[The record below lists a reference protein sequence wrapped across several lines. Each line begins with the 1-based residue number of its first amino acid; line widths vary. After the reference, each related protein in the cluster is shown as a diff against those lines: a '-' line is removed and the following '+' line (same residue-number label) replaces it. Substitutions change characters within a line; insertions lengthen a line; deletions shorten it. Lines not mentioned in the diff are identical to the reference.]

1 MSKNMIETARSM
13 QARKTKRAT
22 LIESRRPTPPMTH
35 ARRVEVV
42 FPQAPACSH
51 LPRPEGL
58 TMVTRTTASGGSKTV
73 MTFGKAWK
81 LACQQEEEIRARGDN
96 PVRVFPTPARQC
108 LRCQGRVRKQP
119 KRARVTALDRLA
131 MEGE

>member
-1 MSKNMIETARSM
+1 MNRNMIETARSM
-13 QARKTKRAT
+13 QARKTKRAA
-22 LIESRRPTPPMTH
+22 LIESHRPTPPMTH

-51 LPRPEGL
+51 LPRQKDA
-58 TMVTRTTASGGSKTV
+58 MVTRTTASGGSKTV
-73 MTFGKAWK
+73 MRFGKAWA
-81 LACQQEEEIRARGDN
+81 LACQMEKDIRARGDN
-96 PVRVFPTPARQC
+96 PVRVFPTPAKLC
-108 LRCQGRVRKQP
+108 LRCQGVRRKQP